1 MRARRARRI
10 SGRRI
15 GTGGRGS
22 LQGAIQRDWVRVT
35 CSGLKVF
42 IRKMCTSTEYV
53 RAHRLRRKA
62 YELKRL
68 LQKRA
73 HNRKKQTAKLRVTH
87 ALALY
92 PLWAYCFVHG
102 GKDVENCP
110 SFKKARALSHKWA
123 ALYVTSSTGTSRTD
137 LKYAA
142 RLLDMDVEELE
153 TRVKTWSAPRRGK
166 ICGAIRF
173 GMARRR
179 RASDDWGLAKYSHVA
194 EATNVV
200 EFERVVSVNNRND
213 SETNSRRGLWPLA
226 RAGAGYAYDYTVATQ
241 SQFRLAIA

>member
-1 MRARRARRI
+1 M
-10 SGRRI
+10 
-15 GTGGRGS
+15 
-22 LQGAIQRDWVRVT
+22 
-35 CSGLKVF
+35 VF
-42 IRKMCTSTEYV
+42 IRQMCKSTEYV

-62 YELKRL
+62 WELQRL

-73 HNRKKQTAKLRVTH
+73 HNRKKQAAKLRVTH

-110 SFKKARALSHKWA
+110 SFKKARALSHEWA

-142 RLLDMDVEELE
+142 ELLDLDVDELE
-153 TRVKTWSAPRRGK
+153 TRVNAWKARKCGK

-173 GMARRR
+173 GLARRR

-200 EFERVVSVNNRND
+200 EFERVVSVNNKNK
-213 SETNSRRGLWPLA
+213 SETNARRGLWPLA
-226 RAGAGYAYDYTVATQ
+226 RAGAGYAYDYAAATQ